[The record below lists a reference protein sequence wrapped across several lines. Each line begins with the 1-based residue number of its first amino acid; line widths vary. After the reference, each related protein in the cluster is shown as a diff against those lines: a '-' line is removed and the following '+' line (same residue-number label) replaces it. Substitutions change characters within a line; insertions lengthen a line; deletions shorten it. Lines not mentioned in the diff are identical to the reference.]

1 MVWTASGLP
10 VKDANEEEPN
20 PSTTMIK
27 AIEQA
32 GFKVQQPNEE
42 DFVSQVIQGYK
53 KGEKVYHVKA
63 FRGSKEGNLFTC
75 FIDQRQD
82 LICLF
87 RAGFLFFLPIGIAW
101 VFKKPLLFFSF
112 STITSI
118 SYTSVLQRTFDLNI
132 AVPDYLQE
140 SDRADGSTKDFEFS
154 MIDQADF
161 AGINTYVEKYQLQ
174 DASMA
179 EQRRAKK
186 YNVDGV
192 KSEEEEGKGDGET
205 ELEKARR
212 EMEEQ
217 EDEDEE
223 EDENFD
229 PGSEGESEGSG
240 TSDEEEEDEREGGG
254 EDKDLVEEEL
264 GSERE
269 VEE

>member
-1 MVWTASGLP
+1 MVWTAPGLP
-10 VKDANEEEPN
+10 VKDANEDEPN

-27 AIEQA
+27 TIEQA
-32 GFKVQQPNEE
+32 GFKVQQPNEK
-42 DFVSQVIQGYK
+42 DFVSQVIQGNR
-53 KGEKVYHVKA
+53 KGEKAYHVKA
-63 FRGSKEGNLFTC
+63 FRGSKDGKFSTYSTN
-75 FIDQRQD
+75 QRQD
-82 LICLF
+82 LIWPS

-118 SYTSVLQRTFDLNI
+118 SYTSVLQRTFNLNI

-140 SDRADGSTKDFEFS
+140 NDHADGPTKDFEFS

-161 AGINTYVEKYQLQ
+161 AGINAYVEKYQLQ

-192 KSEEEEGKGDGET
+192 KGEEEEEKADGET

-240 TSDEEEEDEREGGG
+240 TSDEEEEGEREGQ
-254 EDKDLVEEEL
+254 DLAEEEL

-269 VEE
+269 MEE